1 MIDIKDALEKDV
13 LDMKDVSELAK
24 QFIVELNGEQEQF
37 QVEEVMLSED
47 KKNWLVTVSYY
58 RRLKSPN
65 ELQKTLGLEGSRVYK
80 RIVIEREKY
89 HVIGMFNWSYD
100 RREAA

>member
-1 MIDIKDALEKDV
+1 MIDIKDIIEKDV
-13 LDMKDVSELAK
+13 LDMKDVTEIAK
-24 QFIVELNGEQEQF
+24 QFIFELNGEQEQF
-37 QVEEVMLSED
+37 QVEEIMLSED
-47 KKNWLVTVSYY
+47 RKNWLITVSYY
-58 RRLKSPN
+58 RKIKSQN

-89 HVIGMFNWSYD
+89 HVIGMFNWTYD